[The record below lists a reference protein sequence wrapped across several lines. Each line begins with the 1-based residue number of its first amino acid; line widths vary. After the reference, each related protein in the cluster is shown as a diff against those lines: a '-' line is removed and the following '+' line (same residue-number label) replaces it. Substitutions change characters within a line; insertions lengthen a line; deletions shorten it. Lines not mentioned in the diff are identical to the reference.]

1 MRKILAGAVLGLAV
15 AALPLTGAQAATQT
29 SQSTHLA
36 QSTQWRGHFTTGVDC
51 RAAGNNILMTS
62 PKAQT
67 YECRP
72 FNLGG
77 FDLYVTYD

>member
-15 AALPLTGAQAATQT
+15 AALPLSAQAATQAN
-29 SQSTHLA
+29 QSPQLT
-36 QSTQWRGHFTTGVDC
+36 QSTQWRGHFTTGVEC
-51 RAAGNNILMTS
+51 RQAGQNILMTS

-67 YECRP
+67 YTCRP
-72 FNLGG
+72 FDLGG